1 MSKGSQQDWQHLG
14 KYELRERLG
23 RGGIAEVWKAF
34 DPQLERYVAIKVLHA
49 DLQADPEFNT
59 RFTREAKVIAS
70 LHHPNIVGIYDF
82 QISHPPQSHAPTA
95 YMVMEYIE
103 GQTLAHYIRSTSREG
118 EFPPPMHIVHLFL
131 SISKAVDY
139 AHQQGMIHRDIK
151 PANILLDQRNTAFNP
166 MGEPVLTDFWHCKAP
181 GC

>member
-1 MSKGSQQDWQHLG
+1 MEQGFTTGLATPWKVRVARATGARRHGRSVEG
-14 KYELRERLG
+14 LR
-23 RGGIAEVWKAF
+23 
-34 DPQLERYVAIKVLHA
+34 PQLERYVAIKLLHA

-70 LHHPNIVGIYDF
+70 LHYPNIVGIYDF
-82 QISHPPQSHAPTA
+82 QISHPPKSHTPTA

-118 EFPPPMHIVHLFL
+118 KFPPPMHIVHLFL

-151 PANILLDQRNTAFNP
+151 PSQHLVGSTQYRVQSHGRAGAHRFR
-166 MGEPVLTDFWHCKAP
+166 HCKAP